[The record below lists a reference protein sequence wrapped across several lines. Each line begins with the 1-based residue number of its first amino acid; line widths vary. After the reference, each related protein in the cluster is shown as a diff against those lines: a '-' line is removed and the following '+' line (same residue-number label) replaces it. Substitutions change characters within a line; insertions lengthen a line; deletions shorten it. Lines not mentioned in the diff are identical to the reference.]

1 MDDGAFVEVALN
13 VEVDKSPVKTPDGPI
28 SIGTMTRRVFPLL
41 SVVVLVNV
49 DLRVVVR
56 SVPG

>member
-1 MDDGAFVEVALN
+1 VEVALN

-28 SIGTMTRRVFPLL
+28 SIGTMTKRVFPLL
-41 SVVVLVNV
+41 SVVVLVRV

-56 SVPG
+56 SVPA